1 MKISKIFLASLFMIS
16 SLSYAQDELINKI
29 KNNHNENANF
39 KFTII
44 KDLGRTPIKDQGSSG
59 TCWSYSGNS
68 FLESEMI
75 RMGKKPIDLAE
86 IFTARNSYKDKAK
99 LYVLNSG
106 AISWGDG
113 GELHDVINMYKKY
126 GAIPQE
132 VYSGLTGGKL
142 RNNFGDMQTEIKSM
156 LDSYVNNTSGKLDS
170 NWLQNVEDVLD
181 KHLGKVPAT
190 FTFNGKK
197 YTPQTF
203 AKDVVGIN
211 PNDYV
216 ALTSYKDYPY
226 YERFVV
232 PIPDNW
238 SHDQM
243 WNVKMTELTDIID
256 FALNKGY
263 TVGWATD
270 VSEPYF
276 SYKNGVA
283 YVPDVDLNNL
293 SEDVKKSMFTSPKP
307 DKKITEDM
315 RQEALNNLTTTDDH
329 GMQIVGLAK
338 DQTGKDY
345 YVVKNSWGVTN
356 DFDGYIYVSKPYVQ
370 YKSTGILL
378 HKDGIPKHIVSKL
391 KVNNSIGL

>member
-75 RMGKKPIDLAE
+75 RMGKKPVDLAE

-283 YVPDVDLNNL
+283 YVPDVDLNNI